1 MPSATGSSD
10 DAARDA
16 LVERLSS
23 ATIAA
28 LDLFSVYLGDRLGYY
43 HALADGKPVSAA
55 ELAGRTGT
63 AERYA
68 REWLE
73 QQAVTGILAVAAE
86 GDGAT
91 RRYRLPAGHAE
102 VLTDA
107 TSVNYLAPMARIVVG
122 TGGALPQVV
131 AAFRRGGGIS
141 FAAYGDDVREGTAD
155 ANRPLF
161 DTLLGRAWLP
171 AIPDLHARL
180 QADPP
185 ARVADVG
192 CGSGWSSI
200 AIARAYP
207 RARVDGLDLDA
218 ASIAAARE
226 HAAAAGVGDR
236 VAFHVGDAGNA
247 ALAGNYDLAIA
258 IECLHDM
265 ANPVGALGAMRS
277 LVGEGGTALIVDELT
292 PDAFAAPGDDR
303 DRLQYGFSVTHCLPV
318 GMVEQPSAGTGTV
331 MRAATLRSYAV
342 EAGFQSVEVLPIES
356 ESFRFYRLSA

>member
-1 MPSATGSSD
+1 MTD
-10 DAARDA
+10 DAGRDA
-16 LVERLSS
+16 LVERLSG

-43 HALADGKPVSAA
+43 RALADGNSVTSA
-55 ELAGRTGT
+55 ELAERTGT

-73 QQAVTGILAVAAE
+73 QQAVTGILDVAAE
-86 GDGAT
+86 GDGAS
-91 RRYRLPAGHAE
+91 RRYRLPAGYAE
-102 VLTDA
+102 VLADE
-107 TSVNYLAPMARIVVG
+107 TSVNYLAPMAQIVVG
-122 TGGALPQVV
+122 TGGALPAVV
-131 AAFRRGGGIS
+131 AAFRSGGGVS
-141 FAAYGDDVREGTAD
+141 FAAYGEDVREGTAA

-161 DTLLGRAWLP
+161 DALLGQAWLP
-171 AIPDLHARL
+171 AIPDVHARL
-180 QADPP
+180 QNDPP

-207 RARVDGLDLDA
+207 RACVDGLDLDA

-236 VAFHVGDAGNA
+236 VAFHARDAGDP
-247 ALAGNYDLAIA
+247 ALAGTYDLAIA

-265 ANPVGALGAMRS
+265 ANPVGALRAMRS
-277 LVGEGGTALIVDELT
+277 LIGEGGTALIVDELT
-292 PDAFAAPGDDR
+292 PDVFLAPGDDR
-303 DRLQYGFSVTHCLPV
+303 DRLQYGFSITHCLPV

-331 MRAATLRSYAV
+331 MRAATLRAYAA
-342 EAGFQSVEVLPIES
+342 EAGFQSVAVLPIED
-356 ESFRFYRLSA
+356 ESFRFYRLTG